1 MAYAG
6 TKEQKLHKIGF
17 QKWVSLYFQGLE
29 AWFDWRRTGIPA
41 LKPGPS
47 NQNGDK
53 IPVRFRYPIIEQ
65 SLNAEGYQGAISRQG
80 PDDLNSKM
88 WYLKP

>member
-1 MAYAG
+1 
-6 TKEQKLHKIGF
+6 
-17 QKWVSLYFQGLE
+17 LE

-41 LKPGPS
+41 LVPGIS
-47 NQNGDK
+47 NQNNNL

-65 SLNAEGYQGAISRQG
+65 ALNAESRKAAVDRQG

-88 WYLKP
+88 WHLK